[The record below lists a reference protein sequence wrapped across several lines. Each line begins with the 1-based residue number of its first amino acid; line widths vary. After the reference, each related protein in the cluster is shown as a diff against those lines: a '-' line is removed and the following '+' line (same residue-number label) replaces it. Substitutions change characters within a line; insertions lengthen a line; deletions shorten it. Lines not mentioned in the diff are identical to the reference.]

1 MIQNSREAPRF
12 ENRLLSGIKLRQL
25 RLLVAVN
32 EQGSILR
39 AAATLN
45 VAQPA
50 ATKMVRDL
58 EKALGVELFARS
70 TRGVVPT
77 LFGEVVIRHAK
88 LVLAQLRHASD
99 ELASLTQGASGRV
112 AVGTLL
118 AAAPHLLPH
127 AIVALKHERPGINV
141 SVIEGTNDKLR
152 PMLRGG
158 DLDLVIGRLPE
169 YRERTGLIH
178 EILYEEPVSIVV
190 RKGHP
195 LARRRGVKL
204 ADLQSQEWILP
215 PPETSLRRQLEQG
228 FRGAGLELP
237 VPSIESVSI
246 LANFTILR
254 ETDMVA
260 ALPHQ
265 VAGSQSDL
273 VRLPI
278 DVDIGY
284 GAVGVTL
291 RRDADLAPATQYFL
305 SIIRHIAHTRG
316 AEKVGNGPDNSAIDC
331 KIAVKQ

>member
-1 MIQNSREAPRF
+1 MASISREAPRF
-12 ENRLLSGIKLRQL
+12 ENRLLTGIKLRQL
-25 RLLVAVN
+25 RLLVAVS

-50 ATKMVRDL
+50 ATKMVRDM

-70 TRGVVPT
+70 TRGVAPT

-88 LVLAQLRHASD
+88 LVIAQLRHASD

-118 AAAPHLLPH
+118 AAAPYLLPH
-127 AIVALKHERPGINV
+127 AIVTLKRERPAINI

-169 YRERTGLIH
+169 YRERAGLVH

-195 LARRRGVKL
+195 LAQRRAIKL
-204 ADLQSQEWILP
+204 ADLQSLEWILP

-228 FRGAGLELP
+228 FRAAGLELP
-237 VPSIESVSI
+237 LLSIESVSI

-260 ALPHQ
+260 ALPRQ
-265 VAGSQSDL
+265 VAGSQPDL
-273 VRLPI
+273 VQLPI
-278 DVDIGY
+278 DVDIGC

-291 RRDADLAPATQYFL
+291 RRDGEIAPATQYFL
-305 SIIRHIAHTRG
+305 SIIRRIAQ
-316 AEKVGNGPDNSAIDC
+316 VGSIDNVSAWPERSAIDC
-331 KIAVKQ
+331 NIGTKL

>member
-1 MIQNSREAPRF
+1 MAQHAPEAPRF
-12 ENRLLSGIKLRQL
+12 ENRLLTGIKLRQL
-25 RLLVAVN
+25 RLLVAVS

-50 ATKMVRDL
+50 ATKMLRDL
-58 EKALGVELFARS
+58 EHALGVELFARS
-70 TRGVVPT
+70 SRGVTPT

-99 ELASLTQGASGRV
+99 ELSSLTQGASGRV
-112 AVGTLL
+112 VVGTLL
-118 AAAPHLLPH
+118 AAAPHLLPR
-127 AIVALKHERPGINV
+127 AIVALKRERPGIRI

-169 YRERTGLIH
+169 YRERAGLTH

-190 RKGHP
+190 RRGHP
-195 LARRRGVKL
+195 LARRSALKL
-204 ADLQSQEWILP
+204 ADLRSQEWILP

-237 VPSIESVSI
+237 ALSIESVSI
-246 LANFTILR
+246 LANFTLLR

-260 ALPHQ
+260 VLPFE
-265 VAGSQSDL
+265 VAGSQPDL

-291 RRDADLAPATQYFL
+291 RRDAELAPATQYFL
-305 SIIRHIAHTRG
+305 SIIRRIARTQKAKKG
-316 AEKVGNGPDNSAIDC
+316 TGWQC
-331 KIAVKQ
+331 AVRNRL

>member
-1 MIQNSREAPRF
+1 MTQDAPQASRF
-12 ENRLLSGIKLRQL
+12 ENRLLTGIKLKQL
-25 RLLVAVN
+25 RLLVAVS

-50 ATKMVRDL
+50 ATKMVRNL
-58 EKALGVELFARS
+58 EQVLGVSLFTRS
-70 TRGVVPT
+70 SRGVEPT

-99 ELASLTQGASGRV
+99 ELSSLTQGASGRV
-112 AVGTLL
+112 VVGTLL
-118 AAAPHLLPH
+118 AATPHLLPR
-127 AIVALKHERPGINV
+127 AIAAVKRERPGISI
-141 SVIEGTNDKLR
+141 SVVEGTNDKLR
-152 PMLRGG
+152 PMLRAG

-169 YRERTGLIH
+169 YRERAGLTH

-190 RKGHP
+190 RRGHP
-195 LARRRGVKL
+195 LAERSAVKL

-228 FRGAGLELP
+228 FRAVGLELP
-237 VPSIESVSI
+237 ALSIESVSI
-246 LANFTILR
+246 LANFALLR

-260 ALPHQ
+260 ALPFD
-265 VAGSQSDL
+265 VAGSQADL

-284 GAVGVTL
+284 GAVGITR
-291 RRDADLAPATQYFL
+291 RRDAELTPAPQYFL
-305 SIIRHIAHTRG
+305 SMIRRIAQEQG
-316 AEKVGNGPDNSAIDC
+316 VEKTD
-331 KIAVKQ
+331 KAVLI